1 MIIRSAG
8 SNRESLLNALTT
20 QQNKMYELYNKINL
34 NQKFT
39 NISENPIDASD
50 VLRINKQ
57 LAEIEAYT
65 KNISDANTQ
74 IQAQD
79 EVFSTIVEKMQR
91 INDLAIQAANTPSGE
106 TGFKA
111 CALEIEQLTQNIV
124 DLANTQYDGKY
135 IFSGTNVTTSPF
147 AMNNDGSITYAG
159 TPNDHYAGYQRTFE
173 ISDGVKIEVNSA
185 GDTIFGTY
193 DPNDPTKSSGLFGT
207 LGKLNKIMSGDMD
220 NVAVR
225 DMLGDIQGSIEHIS
239 EIQAKHSIT
248 VNKLTMTT
256 EILDNSELNLTS
268 RKAELTEIDLPSAI
282 SQLTQQNYALQ
293 ASMQAYSM
301 IANQSLLDYI

>member
-8 SNRESLLNALTT
+8 SNRESMLNAITT
-20 QQNKMYELYNKINL
+20 QQNKLYELYNKINT

-50 VLRINKQ
+50 VLKINKQ
-57 LAEIEAYT
+57 LVEIEAYT
-65 KNISDANTQ
+65 KNIADANTQ

-79 EVFSTIVEKMQR
+79 EIFSTIVEKMQR
-91 INDLAIQAANTPSGE
+91 INDLAIQASNTPSGE

-111 CALEIEQLTQNIV
+111 CALEIEQLTQNII

-147 AMNNDGSITYAG
+147 KMNDDGSITYAG
-159 TPNDHYAGYQRTFE
+159 TPNDHYAGYERTFE

-185 GDTIFGTY
+185 GDKIFGTY
-193 DPNDPTKSSGLFGT
+193 DPNDPTKCSGLFGT
-207 LGKLNKIMSGDMD
+207 LGKLNEIMSGDMD
-220 NVAVR
+220 NVAVSE
-225 DMLGDIQGSIEHIS
+225 MLGDIQGSIEHIS
-239 EIQAKHSIT
+239 EIQATHSIT

-256 EILDNSELNLTS
+256 EILENSELNLTS

-301 IANQSLLDYI
+301 ISNQSLLDYI